1 MCRFAQNYWLSG
13 SLLWSKKTSGKK
25 FACRTPVSA
34 VHNDAPDA
42 FLGCGAPKYWLD
54 CPRFIEIHLFGAAFH
69 IAHWHIGEDCASS
82 LHPVVNAGEA
92 VKTKK
97 APFSLRAP
105 CKPPGPASVVF
116 DQAPVLGVMIWF
128 LDRFYKPI
136 VCQSAGLGT
145 NGEAGSWGHKQL
157 SAWSSAG
164 SSMSVH
170 VTNPGWNWSRPL
182 RKTDPGQ

>member
-1 MCRFAQNYWLSG
+1 M
-13 SLLWSKKTSGKK
+13 
-25 FACRTPVSA
+25 
-34 VHNDAPDA
+34 
-42 FLGCGAPKYWLD
+42 
-54 CPRFIEIHLFGAAFH
+54 FGAAFH

-105 CKPPGPASVVF
+105 CKPPGLASVVF

-136 VCQSAGLGT
+136 VCQSAGRGT
-145 NGEAGSWGHKQL
+145 NGEAGTEGTNRTLSCLHEVQL
-157 SAWSSAG
+157 RQFYVSPCHESRLEVEQATEENRPGAVNSN
-164 SSMSVH
+164 
-170 VTNPGWNWSRPL
+170 VTHSRSHDSGCFGPISGFMQRTLPL
-182 RKTDPGQ
+182 PHIQTSIVTKIPNNF